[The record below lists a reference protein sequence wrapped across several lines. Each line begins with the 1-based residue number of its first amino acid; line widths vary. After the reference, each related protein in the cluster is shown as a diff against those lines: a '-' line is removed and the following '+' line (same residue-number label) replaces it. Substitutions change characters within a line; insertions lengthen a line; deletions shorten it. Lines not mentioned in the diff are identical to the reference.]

1 MKKAQEKT
9 NKPRKSFAFGRGF
22 YAYIVLLVC
31 SVIFTEALRS
41 PVSIVLLWFMILL
54 PFGLLL
60 LTVTMKKGIAVFV
73 SADETT
79 SEKNVVVPYEF
90 QIINGSILPISYL
103 EAYIYVPSHDGVRC
117 VEKRLLLSMLPKG
130 RYRFSD
136 DIVFKYRGQYNVGV
150 GDVYVS
156 DPLRFFT
163 MKRTLDVY
171 HEMFILPRRIYLN
184 RSTDNAASDLPSD
197 SNTVV
202 SGIESSESNRIREYR
217 AGDSLKHIHWKLSS
231 KVQDLQVN
239 EYNPNTGKNVYVF
252 CDFSLLESEA
262 QSAVNDEKRKKKK
275 KTEKKKK
282 AVKLKLERK
291 AASSMMST
299 DEVLEAA
306 NASAAE
312 RAEALAA
319 LSKTRDELLE
329 AAKAEAETV
338 AEEDS
343 VDDAPDTR
351 DAFNA
356 AEYWERANRILPE
369 YQLDMDHFCADG
381 VSEIAIGAVIHGIE
395 EGNTVT
401 LMWFDERMA
410 SGFCSY
416 QISSYSDFDLIYTQ
430 FATAPF
436 AKPEYKV
443 TRLPDLIEDVENPTF
458 LFATSKADL
467 TNVSDF
473 VDAGH
478 RMGADAVEILFF
490 NPKERYEDPQ
500 LRAEYVENC
509 RSRFMESNI
518 TLSECRIEN

>member
-1 MKKAQEKT
+1 MKKAEGKP
-9 NKPRKSFAFGRGF
+9 NKPRKNFAFGRGF
-22 YAYIVLLVC
+22 YAYIVLLIG
-31 SVIFTEALRS
+31 SFIFTEALRS

-60 LTVTMKKGIAVFV
+60 LTVAMKNGIAVFV
-73 SADETT
+73 SADQTT
-79 SEKNVVVPYEF
+79 SEKNVAISYDF

-103 EAYIYVPSHDGVRC
+103 EAYIYVPSNDGVRC
-117 VEKRLLLSMLPKG
+117 VEKRLLLSILPKG

-136 DIVFKYRGQYNVGV
+136 DIVFKYRGRYSVGV

-156 DPLRFFT
+156 DPLRFFV

-171 HEMFILPRRIYLN
+171 HEMFILPRKKYLQ

-252 CDFSLLESEA
+252 CDFSLLESEERA
-262 QSAVNDEKRKKKK
+262 GNTEEKRKKKK
-275 KTEKKKK
+275 AKKKK
-282 AVKLKLERK
+282 TVKLKLERK
-291 AASSMMST
+291 AVSSMMST
-299 DEVLEAA
+299 DEVVDAA

-312 RAEALAA
+312 RAEAVAA
-319 LSKTRDELLE
+319 LAKTRDELTE
-329 AAKAEAETV
+329 ATKEEALAEAETLK
-338 AEEDS
+338 EGETS
-343 VDDAPDTR
+343 EAPI
-351 DAFNA
+351 FNA
-356 AEYWERANRILPE
+356 AEYWERANKILPE
-369 YQLDMDHFCADG
+369 YQHDMDYFCADG
-381 VSEIAIGAVIHGIE
+381 VSEIAIGAVFHEIE

-410 SGFCSY
+410 SGFSGY
-416 QISSYSDFDLIYTQ
+416 QISSYSDFDLIFTQ

-436 AKPEYKV
+436 AKSEYKV

-467 TNVSDF
+467 TNVSEF

-490 NPKERYEDPQ
+490 NPKERYKDPA

-509 RSRFMESNI
+509 RSRFAENNI
-518 TLSECRIEN
+518 ILSECRIEN